1 MFLEKVIGYLQGG
14 LIMTEKYGLCTMC
27 REKPAEYEPYYARSD
42 DNFLCKEWD
51 CWAEWMSENTHEIG
65 DY

>member
-1 MFLEKVIGYLQGG
+1 
-14 LIMTEKYGLCTMC
+14 MTEKYGLCTMC
-27 REKPAEYEPYYARSD
+27 RENPAEYEPYYARSD

-51 CWAEWMSENTHEIG
+51 CWDEWMSENTHEIG